1 MHANFVQQQKDRGMN
16 PYDHPRTARVMEM
29 VKIHRREL
37 DESTGGQVGL
47 WKKNTLLHVY
57 THEQLISIQDHL
69 MKRGGITDLRLR
81 LDILMGHFM
90 LLRSDNCLQVELADL
105 FMIPQAREGVCG
117 DVPCFSFSYV
127 IQR

>member
-47 WKKNTLLHVY
+47 RKKNTLLHVY
-57 THEQLISIQDHL
+57 THDQLISIQDHL
-69 MKRGGITDLRLR
+69 MKCSRIINLKLKLDL
-81 LDILMGHFM
+81 LMSYFI
-90 LLRSDNCLQVELADL
+90 LLRSNTYLC
-105 FMIPQAREGVCG
+105 P
-117 DVPCFSFSYV
+117 
-127 IQR
+127 IQPTHLEYEDEDMSMTYI